1 MKEEDKT
8 KSKAKKIAITRT
20 FLALPCHS
28 NLVQPD
34 TKALDKLIVSKAAL
48 VCKTSRLEKVREL
61 LEEEGW
67 QFVVFYKNH
76 SERQL
81 HDFCAV

>member
-8 KSKAKKIAITRT
+8 KSRAKKMAITRT

-28 NLVQPD
+28 KLVQPD

-48 VCKTSRLEKVREL
+48 VCKAFCLKKAKEL
-61 LEEEGW
+61 LEEEG
-67 QFVVFYKNH
+67 
-76 SERQL
+76 
-81 HDFCAV
+81 